1 MTFSFD
7 NLSPADFEDL
17 VRDLLGHE
25 LGLRFEAFGPGRDG
39 GVDGRHAATGGKTIL
54 QAKHYRLSDFD
65 ALARTMRKERASI
78 DALTPDRYL
87 LATSRPLTPA
97 AKDKLAA
104 IIGPSLQD
112 IGDIL
117 GNEDINGLLR
127 KYPDVQKRHVKLWLS
142 GAGVLERVLHAA
154 THNFTTLTRDD
165 IRAKLSVYA
174 ENPSFKAGRD
184 ILESVHVLIVS
195 GPPGVGK
202 TTLAEMLSY
211 AYLAEDW
218 EMVAIRSLDEAFAHI
233 DGTKR
238 QIFFF
243 DDFLGRIA
251 LDARALSN
259 QDSDLAR
266 FIGRVRRTPNARF
279 ILTTRAYIYEA
290 ARLQSEALSTPAF
303 DVASYVL
310 DVGIYTRRIRAR
322 ILYNHLIVAG
332 VPEAHIQA
340 LVKQHAIKK
349 IVDHSYYNP
358 RIVQTLTSADR
369 VEEIAPADYPAAF
382 IAALDDPLSV
392 WDKAFR
398 THIPSRCQ
406 HLLFAMYVS
415 AEHGAEIED
424 VEEVFH
430 PLHQAL
436 CRRFSLSSGPK
447 DFEESLRMLEGSF
460 ISISNGRVSLINPS
474 VRDYL
479 AQYLTDSALL
489 RAMAEGMATLRA
501 ARVLYD
507 HFTKVLE
514 ASREDKAA
522 FLISFIPLSAK
533 AVNEEPW
540 KPIRGEPNRR
550 RWIGMSYSSQ
560 VELLR
565 GWWKTSKRQEFL
577 DAALAVASS
586 KDIWFSS
593 WADGRLMP
601 RLIASL
607 RAAPKA
613 EREKTTALVEALEER
628 LIQILNFDLD
638 LDDVHRIRTEVFS
651 RKGHLAQRIGWSADS
666 AAHRVIAELPNNL
679 EHVESESTLDD
690 FTKIVDELGPAVG
703 ATSAELVRAKH
714 AISRRADR
722 LRAET
727 PGENGLSVRGDSTI
741 EIDWFTDED
750 LRNLFAPLLASEE

>member
-17 VRDLLGHE
+17 SRDLLGRE
-25 LGLRFEAFGPGRDG
+25 LCVRFEAFGPGPDG
-39 GVDGRHAATGGKTIL
+39 GVDGRHASTGNKAIL
-54 QAKHYRLSDFD
+54 QAKHYRLSDFE

-87 LATSRPLTPA
+87 LTTSRSLTPA
-97 AKDKLAA
+97 AKDRIAA
-104 IIGPSLQD
+104 IIGPCLKGTD
-112 IGDIL
+112 DIL
-117 GNEDINGLLR
+117 GNEDLNGLLR
-127 KYPDVQKRHVKLWLS
+127 KHPDVQKSHVKLWLS

-165 IRAKLSVYA
+165 IKAKLSVYA
-174 ENPSFKAGRD
+174 ENPSFKDGRD
-184 ILESVHVLIVS
+184 ILESIHVLIVS

-211 AYLAEDW
+211 AYLAEEW
-218 EMVAIRSLDEAFAHI
+218 ELVAIRSLDDAFAHI
-233 DGTKR
+233 DDSKR

-266 FIGRVRRTPNARF
+266 FIGRVRRTSNARF
-279 ILTTRAYIYEA
+279 ILTTRAYIYEE
-290 ARLQSEALSTPAF
+290 ARLRSEALSTRAL
-303 DVASYVL
+303 DLASYVL

-340 LVKQHAIKK
+340 LVEQNAIKK
-349 IVDHSYYNP
+349 IVDHDHYNP
-358 RIVQTLTSADR
+358 RIVQTLTNLDR
-369 VEEIAPADYPAAF
+369 VEEIAPAEYPAAF

-398 THIPSRCQ
+398 THIPSRCR

-424 VEEVFH
+424 LEEVYN

-436 CRRFSLSSGPK
+436 CRHFSLSSGPK
-447 DFEESLRMLEGSF
+447 DFEESLRTLEGSF
-460 ISISNGRVSLINPS
+460 VTISNGRVALINPS

-479 AQYLTDSALL
+479 ARYLTDKALL
-489 RAMAEGMATLRA
+489 RAMAKGMATLRA
-501 ARVLYD
+501 ARALYD
-507 HFTKVLE
+507 HFRKVPE
-514 ASREDKAA
+514 VSREDKAA
-522 FLISFIPLSAK
+522 FIIPFIPLAAD
-533 AVNEEPW
+533 AVNEKPW
-540 KPIRGEPNRR
+540 KPIRGDPNRG

-565 GWWKTSKRQEFL
+565 GWWKTSGHQEFL
-577 DAALAVASS
+577 DAALVVASS
-586 KDIWFSS
+586 SDIWFSS

-607 RAAPKA
+607 RGSHKA
-613 EREKTTALVEALEER
+613 ERQKTTALVEALEER
-628 LIQILNFDLD
+628 LIQMLNFDLD
-638 LDDVHRIRTEVFS
+638 LDDVHRIRTEVLP
-651 RKGHLAQRIGWSADS
+651 RKGHLAQRIRWSADS
-666 AAHRVIAELPNNL
+666 AAHRVIAELPNKL
-679 EHVESESTLDD
+679 DHVDSESTLEDY
-690 FTKIVDELGPAVG
+690 TKLVDELGAAVG
-703 ATSAELVRAKH
+703 ATPIEMARAKD
-714 AISRRADR
+714 AISSRADR

-727 PGENGLSVRGDSTI
+727 PEEDALSVRGNGAI

-750 LRNLFAPLLASEE
+750 LRNLFAPLLASEG

>member
-7 NLSPADFEDL
+7 ALSPADFEDL
-17 VRDLLGHE
+17 SRDLLGRE
-25 LGLRFEAFGPGRDG
+25 LGVRFEAFGPGRDG
-39 GVDGRHAATGGKTIL
+39 GVDGRHSAAGDTTIL

-65 ALARTMRKERASI
+65 ALARTMQKERASI
-78 DALTPDRYL
+78 DALEPSRYL
-87 LATSRPLTPA
+87 LTTSRPLTPPN
-97 AKDKLAA
+97 KDRLAT
-104 IIGPSLQD
+104 IIGPSLEGTCD
-112 IGDIL
+112 IF
-117 GNEDINGLLR
+117 GNDDINGLLR
-127 KYPDVQKRHVKLWLS
+127 KYPDVQKSHVKLWLS

-154 THNFTTLTRDD
+154 THNFTMLTRDD
-165 IRAKLSVYA
+165 IKAKLNVYA

-184 ILESVHVLIVS
+184 ILESIHVLIVS

-218 EMVAIRSLDEAFAHI
+218 ELVAIRSLDDAFAHI
-233 DGTKR
+233 DDTKR

-266 FIGRVRRTPNARF
+266 FIGRVRRTSNARF
-279 ILTTRAYIYEA
+279 ILTTRAYIYEE
-290 ARLQSEALSTPAF
+290 ARLQSEALSTRAL

-332 VPEAHIQA
+332 VTAAHIQA
-340 LVKQHAIKK
+340 LVEQSTIKK
-349 IVDHSYYNP
+349 IVDHVHYNP
-358 RIVQTLTSADR
+358 RIVQTLTNPER

-398 THIPSRCQ
+398 THIASRCR
-406 HLLFAMYVS
+406 HFLLAMYVS

-424 VEEVFH
+424 LEEVYN

-447 DFEESLRMLEGSF
+447 DFEESVRTLEGSF
-460 ISISNGRVSLINPS
+460 ITISNGKVSLINPS

-479 AQYLTDSALL
+479 AQYMTDGALL
-489 RAMAEGMATLRA
+489 RAMAEGMVTLRA
-501 ARVLYD
+501 ARALYE
-507 HFTKVLE
+507 HFKKVPGV
-514 ASREDKAA
+514 SREDKEA
-522 FLISFIPLSAK
+522 FLISFIPLAAN
-533 AVNEEPW
+533 AVNEDPW

-550 RWIGMSYSSQ
+550 RWIGMSYSDQ
-560 VELLR
+560 IELLR
-565 GWWKTSKRQEFL
+565 DWWKTSKRQDFL
-577 DAALAVASS
+577 NSALVVASS
-586 KDIWFSS
+586 SDIWFSS

-638 LDDVHRIRTEVFS
+638 LDDVHRIRTEVLP
-651 RKGHLAQRIGWSADS
+651 RKGHLAQRIGWSTDS

-679 EHVESESTLDD
+679 EHVDSESVLDD
-690 FTKIVDELGPAVG
+690 YTKLVDEIGATVG
-703 ATSAELVRAKH
+703 ATPAEMARAKD
-714 AISRRADR
+714 AISSRADR

-727 PGENGLSVRGDSTI
+727 PDEDALVVRGDSAS
-741 EIDWFTDED
+741 EIDWFTDKD
-750 LRNLFAPLLASEE
+750 LHNLFAPLLASEE

>member
-17 VRDLLGHE
+17 SRDLLGRE
-25 LGLRFEAFGPGRDG
+25 LCVRFEAFGPGRDG
-39 GVDGRHAATGGKTIL
+39 GVDGRHASAGNNTIL
-54 QAKHYRLSDFD
+54 QAKHYRLSDFE

-87 LATSRPLTPA
+87 LTTSRPLTPP
-97 AKDKLAA
+97 AKDRLAE
-104 IIGPSLQD
+104 IIGPSLQST
-112 IGDIL
+112 GDIL

-127 KYPDVQKRHVKLWLS
+127 KHPDVQKSHVKLWLS
-142 GAGVLERVLHAA
+142 GAGVLERVLHSA
-154 THNFTTLTRDD
+154 THNFTTLARDE
-165 IRAKLSVYA
+165 IKAKLGVYA
-174 ENPSFKAGRD
+174 ENPSFKVGRD
-184 ILESVHVLIVS
+184 ILESIHVLIVS

-218 EMVAIRSLDEAFAHI
+218 ELVAIRTLEDAFAHI
-233 DGTKR
+233 DDSKR

-251 LDARALSN
+251 LDARALSS

-279 ILTTRAYIYEA
+279 ILTTRAYIYEE
-290 ARLQSEALSTPAF
+290 ARLQSEALSTRAL

-340 LVKQHAIKK
+340 LVEQDAIKK
-349 IVDHSYYNP
+349 IVDHDHYNP
-358 RIVQTLTSADR
+358 RIVQTLTNVER
-369 VEEIAPADYPAAF
+369 VEEIAPGDYPVAF

-398 THIPSRCQ
+398 THIPSRCR
-406 HLLFAMYVS
+406 HLLFAMFLS

-424 VEEVFH
+424 LEEIYN

-436 CRRFSLSSGPK
+436 CHRFSLSSGPK
-447 DFEESLRMLEGSF
+447 DFEESVRTLEGSF
-460 ISISNGRVSLINPS
+460 ITISNGQVSLINPS

-479 AQYLTDSALL
+479 AHYLTDVALL

-501 ARVLYD
+501 ARTLYD
-507 HFTKVLE
+507 QFKKMPEVN
-514 ASREDKAA
+514 REDKAT
-522 FLISFIPLSAK
+522 FLIAFVPLAAN
-533 AVNEEPW
+533 AVNEDPW
-540 KPIRGEPNRR
+540 KPIRGEPHRR
-550 RWIGMSYSSQ
+550 RWIGMSHSSQ

-565 GWWKTSKRQEFL
+565 GWWKTSKCQEFL

-586 KDIWFSS
+586 TTIWFSS

-607 RAAPKA
+607 RGAPKA
-613 EREKTTALVEALEER
+613 EREKTTALVEALEDR
-628 LIQILNFDLD
+628 LIKILDFELD
-638 LDDVHRIRTEVFS
+638 LDDVHRIRTEVIP
-651 RKGHLAQRIGWSADS
+651 RKGHLAQRIGRSADS
-666 AAHRVIAELPNNL
+666 AAHRVITELPNNL
-679 EHVESESTLDD
+679 EHVDSESTLDD
-690 FTKIVDELGPAVG
+690 YAKLVEELGPAVG
-703 ATSAELVRAKH
+703 ATPAEIARAKR
-714 AISRRADR
+714 ALSNRADR

-727 PGENGLSVRGDSTI
+727 PEEDELSVHGDSTV
-741 EIDWFTDED
+741 EIDSFNDED
-750 LRNLFAPLLASEE
+750 LRNLFAPLLASED